1 MSPEDILSSASQRV
15 PRPETPRPSGRG
27 STHSARPSAR
37 PSRAASP
44 TRVRPGYDWRGEHY
58 DEVLECIAA
67 IDAARDPKHDGDE
80 HFLWFIAEY
89 TRAITQTDDQGVIAK
104 LQGELQEEAN
114 IRLAALEKAEKAYA
128 LLERSHIVL
137 ENENYRL
144 RGNLDALN
152 TTQQSLVKVITEMNQ
167 RLATLQTQLNNTA
180 FTTPAPG
187 PTFAQAAAAAIPQ
200 STRIKLPEPPKFS
213 GDIKTLSLEDW
224 RRQMIAWLGHNN
236 VTDAKQRIEFTL
248 YFLQGGT
255 RAFMEKYYNAAEKGI
270 PLGTFEEFMTELERG
285 YRNLAPEKEAQEALD
300 KIDRKHYSSIVSF
313 AADFRSAAIRS
324 KYSDSE
330 LIHCIEKK
338 FNKDLTLLITTAR
351 ISQNSNVPTS
361 WTSFLDYALNI
372 EMLQRNEMGKSAP
385 PTTSASNRQS
395 DPVPMD
401 VCHSF
406 QSPLLFSPVR
416 WLSDEPSYTPNGPRD
431 N

>member
-44 TRVRPGYDWRGEHY
+44 TRVCSGYKFQGIHYEH
-58 DEVLECIAA
+58 VLECVAA
-67 IDAARDPKHDGDE
+67 IDNAEDPNNNGDDQ
-80 HFLWFIAEY
+80 FLWFMDQY
-89 TRAITQTDDQGVIAK
+89 TKTITQTDDWGVIAR

-128 LLERSHIVL
+128 LLEQLHIVL
-137 ENENYRL
+137 ENENYCL
-144 RGNLDALN
+144 RGDLDALN

-167 RLATLQTQLNNTA
+167 RLAALQTQVNNAA

-187 PTFAQAAAAAIPQ
+187 PTFAQAAATADPQ

-224 RRQMIAWLGHNN
+224 CRQMIAWLGHNN
-236 VTDAKQRIEFTL
+236 VTGAKQRIEFTL
-248 YFLQGGT
+248 YFLQGGA
-255 RAFMEKYYNAAEKGI
+255 RAFMEKYYNAAEKGL
-270 PLGTFEEFMTELERG
+270 PLGTFKEFMTELKRG
-285 YRNLAPEKEAQEALD
+285 YRNLAPEKEAQEVLD

-313 AADFRSAAIRS
+313 AADFRSAAIWS
-324 KYSDSE
+324 KYSNSE

-338 FNKDLTLLITTAR
+338 FNKDLTLLITSAQ

-361 WTSFLDYALNI
+361 
-372 EMLQRNEMGKSAP
+372 
-385 PTTSASNRQS
+385 
-395 DPVPMD
+395 
-401 VCHSF
+401 
-406 QSPLLFSPVR
+406 
-416 WLSDEPSYTPNGPRD
+416 
-431 N
+431 